1 MCERVKWE
9 AKVGINCRKY
19 NAGQGMFKFDWRSCR
34 VVCYTF
40 ASLCKNQQEELSS
53 CWSKKIRLKTT
64 KHIKS
69 HFLGT
74 LSFFFR
80 LFLYLCCEKENTYC
94 IKTLSFDDEMPL
106 FCASLIGVVRL
117 LSLFLYCSLR
127 GCCSNKRRC
136 LLFERLPR

>member
-1 MCERVKWE
+1 MRERVKWE

-19 NAGQGMFKFDWRSCR
+19 NAGQGLFKFDWRSCR

-40 ASLCKNQQEELSS
+40 ASLCKKQQEELSS

-80 LFLYLCCEKENTYC
+80 LFLYLCCEKENTHC

-106 FCASLIGVVRL
+106 FCASLIGVVRFF
-117 LSLFLYCSLR
+117 LSFYIVL
-127 GCCSNKRRC
+127 
-136 LLFERLPR
+136 